1 MNILFKPMTQ
11 EHALEVMNIFN
22 YYIKNSYAA
31 YPESPLPVEFF
42 MKVLEMTKGYPAFVI
57 QDTDTNTIRGFCL
70 LQEYNPFPTFH
81 ETAEI
86 EYLLRHSDVGKG
98 MGKKA
103 LERLEE
109 EAKRRGIKN
118 ILANISS
125 ENEHSIQFHLK
136 NGFRECGR
144 FHQIGRKNGKSFD
157 VVWMEKA
164 I

>member
-11 EHALEVMNIFN
+11 EHALEVMDIFN

-57 QDTDTNTIRGFCL
+57 QDTDTNTIRGFCFL
-70 LQEYNPFPTFH
+70 RAYNPFPTFH

-86 EYLLRHSDVGKG
+86 TYFLRHSDVGKG